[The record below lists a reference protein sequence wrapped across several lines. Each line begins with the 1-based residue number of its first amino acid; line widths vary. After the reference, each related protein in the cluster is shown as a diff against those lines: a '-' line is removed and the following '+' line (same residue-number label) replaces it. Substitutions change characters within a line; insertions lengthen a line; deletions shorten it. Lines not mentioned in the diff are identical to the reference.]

1 MNQLRPTVNQLQ
13 FLFDVPFELD
23 WQSLSNMMTL
33 KKVPRNRPIRLGPKQ
48 GAIVYHGAVKT
59 LFRGNVYD
67 FVGAKGILLSV
78 DEAFLS
84 SNSLEEFVALE
95 DSILFTFDYPEMERI
110 VYNLSNGA
118 LFMSLLF
125 KKYFIRK
132 YYKER
137 FYFMT
142 PQERYLNFQN
152 FIEVP
157 MHLISQK
164 DIAEYIGISPQSL
177 SRLKRK
183 LNGET
188 EATESSSIVAS

>member
-13 FLFDVPFELD
+13 FLFEVPFELD
-23 WQSLSNMMTL
+23 WQSLSNAMTL

-48 GAIVYHGAVKT
+48 GAIVYHGAFKT
-59 LFRGNVYD
+59 IFQGNVYD
-67 FVGAKGILLSV
+67 FTGTKGILLSV
-78 DEAFLS
+78 DEAFLHTES
-84 SNSLEEFVALE
+84 REEFITLE
-95 DSILFTFDYPEMERI
+95 DSILFVFDFPELERTI
-110 VYNLSNGA
+110 YNLSNGA

-142 PQERYLNFQN
+142 PQERFLNFQN

-183 LNGET
+183 MNDSN
-188 EATESSSIVAS
+188 EATDILAI